1 MHKRVS
7 VYLRNLFVLCYNE
20 ECILLSKYFVFKQKN
35 NKKKAYL
42 FDNAEQEWGFK
53 LHGYNTMKI

>member
-42 FDNAEQEWGFK
+42 FDNAEQE
-53 LHGYNTMKI
+53 